1 MLSPD
6 AVYLDTTPKYSAWI
20 QSQRIAG
27 HWHLIDLKRAG
38 MSPTRTELNI
48 PSDDSALRRYTPD
61 SIVSGVGSP
70 SEWVTRA

>member
-1 MLSPD
+1 MLRPD
-6 AVYLDTTPKYSAWI
+6 TAYLDTTPQYVAWI

-27 HWHLIDLKRAG
+27 QWHLIDLKRANH
-38 MSPTRTELNI
+38 SPTRTELYI

-61 SIVSGVGSP
+61 AIVSGVGSP